1 VHVLILIVIGHVVL
15 AAFVLVAGLINR
27 NGNTVDGARQFIW
40 VWLVAALA
48 NGAVGVL
55 QAGIPLVNELAALI
69 PIFGVPA
76 AVAWYL
82 SRRHAARL
90 HV

>member
-1 VHVLILIVIGHVVL
+1 MHVLILIVIGHVVL

-76 AVAWYL
+76 AVAWHL